1 MANNLKEL
9 LNRPLPRDDKNRAS
23 LFAVISGYLLYMA
36 WEVLRDAT
44 NGVSSMSVE
53 ASVACAAFLALG
65 GLGTLA
71 WTIRLWRRS
80 KEQRNRRKNPP
91 DQASFGFRRKASK
104 KARLSSRE

>member
-9 LNRPLPRDDKNRAS
+9 LNRPLPADDKSRAS

-36 WEVLRDAT
+36 WEVLRDTT

-80 KEQRNRRKNPP
+80 KEQKEPEEES
-91 DQASFGFRRKASK
+91 A
-104 KARLSSRE
+104 